1 MKYTSY
7 KLIYLEIID
16 ITFNQTLCQSL
27 HIPQYSLNYILYLY
41 HIYPIFISHLSHIY
55 PIFIPYF
62 IPYLSHIYP
71 IFIPYFVSR
80 IETAALA
87 TEEALVARRR
97 CEAPR
102 RE

>member
-27 HIPQYSLNYILYLY
+27 HIPQYSLNYILYL
-41 HIYPIFISHLSHIY
+41 SHIY
-55 PIFIPYF
+55 PIFIPYLSHIYPTF
-62 IPYLSHIYP
+62 IPYLSHISCP
-71 IFIPYFVSR
+71 R

-87 TEEALVARRR
+87 TEEARVKSD
-97 CEAPR
+97 
-102 RE
+102 

>member
-27 HIPQYSLNYILYLY
+27 HIPQYSLNYILYLSY
-41 HIYPIFISHLSHIY
+41 IYPTFIL
-55 PIFIPYF
+55 
-62 IPYLSHIYP
+62 YLSHISCP
-71 IFIPYFVSR
+71 R

-87 TEEALVARRR
+87 TEEERENRIKTAALTTEAGAKRR
-97 CEAPR
+97 EAPR